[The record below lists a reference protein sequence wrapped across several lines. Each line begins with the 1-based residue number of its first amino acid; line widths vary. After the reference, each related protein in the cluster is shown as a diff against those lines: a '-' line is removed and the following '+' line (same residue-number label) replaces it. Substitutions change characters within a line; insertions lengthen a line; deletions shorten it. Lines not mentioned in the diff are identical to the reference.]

1 VTNTCKKKSIFFDL
15 LYWSKLEVGHYID
28 VMHVEK
34 SVCDSVIDTFLNIN
48 GKMKDDL
55 KARLYLIEM
64 NI

>member
-1 VTNTCKKKSIFFDL
+1 
-15 LYWSKLEVGHYID
+15 
-28 VMHVEK
+28 MHVEK